1 MAPYDVMAQPGTLG
15 YALVFGLIGFGFGA
29 VLEMAGFGDTRK
41 LAAQFYLKEMT
52 VLKVMFT
59 AIAVAAVL
67 IFGASALGLL
77 DFSRVYV
84 DETWLWPGIAGG
96 AVMGVGFVIGGFC
109 PGTSIV
115 AASTLKVDG
124 IFFLIGT
131 GVGTWLFGETVG
143 AFQPFFLSSEM
154 GRFMLPELFGLPVG
168 ATVLVVVGG
177 ALLMF
182 WGGEL
187 AERFFGQ
194 KVPWAQVSKWPVSRA
209 KLAGAAALLGA
220 CVFLMVKGQPTPSEQ
235 WNRLPVEAKQ
245 AVANR
250 EIFVH
255 PAEVVEL
262 RKDVSV
268 KVAVL
273 DVRAEHQF
281 NLFHVGGAERLDA
294 SRLAEPAMQRAL
306 LDQPPSTVT
315 FLIGTGE
322 EAALRAWKELKA
334 LGVGNVYV
342 VEGGI
347 NRWLELYALPQCVAQ
362 RTAAPEGG
370 ADVLGYRF
378 EYAMGDQ
385 APASW
390 PDLPTSHGFRIPCG
404 GGAVGGGEPVVREA
418 TAHHGVT
425 WPTYAFTHRVRLQ
438 TKSAVKGG
446 CG

>member
-1 MAPYDVMAQPGTLG
+1 MAPYDVMARPGTLG

-124 IFFLIGT
+124 IFFLVGT

-154 GRFMLPELFGLPVG
+154 GRYMLPELFGLPVG

-194 KVPWAQVSKWPVSRA
+194 KVPWAQIAKWPVSRV
-209 KLAGAAALLGA
+209 KLAGAAALLVA
-220 CVFLMVKGQPTPSEQ
+220 CLFLIVRGQPTPTQQ
-235 WNRLPVEAKQ
+235 WNRLPAEAKGL
-245 AVANR
+245 VASR
-250 EIFVH
+250 DVFVH

-262 RKDVSV
+262 RKDVNV
-268 KVAVL
+268 KVAIL
-273 DVRAEHQF
+273 DVRDEHQF

-294 SRLAEPAMQRAL
+294 SRLAEPAVHRPL

-322 EAALRAWKELKA
+322 EGALRAWKELKA
-334 LGVGNVYV
+334 LGVGNLYV

-362 RTAAPEGG
+362 RATVLGG
-370 ADVLGYRF
+370 DSDALGYRF
-378 EYAMGDQ
+378 EYAVGDQ

-404 GGAVGGGEPVVREA
+404 VGDRIGEQVTRGEA
-418 TAHHGVT
+418 AHHGVT
-425 WPTYAFTHRVRLQ
+425 WPAYAFTHRVKLQ
-438 TKSAVKGG
+438 VKSAVKGG